1 MGKMKDKFTE
11 EQERLVNEAVEAF
24 MDDDYQ
30 YQEYLNSLAESM
42 GYGNPKPV
50 TMEEKQSQ
58 HDDWWNSLTDEEKQ
72 KLYEEAEAAEK
83 ERIERELDLSNSDLY
98 GPNSKYGV

>member
-42 GYGNPKPV
+42 GYSKPKPV
-50 TMEEKQSQ
+50 TMEETQAQ
-58 HDDWWNSLTDEEKQ
+58 HDAWWNSLTEEQKQQLYNDQEELFKLTIEEINYKDE
-72 KLYEEAEAAEK
+72 
-83 ERIERELDLSNSDLY
+83 
-98 GPNSKYGV
+98 

>member
-42 GYGNPKPV
+42 GYSKPKPV
-50 TMEEKQSQ
+50 TMEETQAQ
-58 HDDWWNSLTDEEKQ
+58 HDAWWNSLTEEQKQ
-72 KLYEEAEAAEK
+72 QLYNDQEELFKLTIEEMND
-83 ERIERELDLSNSDLY
+83 ERE
-98 GPNSKYGV
+98 

>member
-1 MGKMKDKFTE
+1 MGKMKDKFIK

-42 GYGNPKPV
+42 GYGKPKPV
-50 TMEEKQSQ
+50 TMEEVQAQ
-58 HDDWWNSLTDEEKQ
+58 HDAWWDSLTEEQKQ
-72 KLYEEAEAAEK
+72 KLYEEVEAAEQD
-83 ERIERELDLSNSDLY
+83 RIDNDMNGLNSQ
-98 GPNSKYGV
+98 YGV

>member
-30 YQEYLNSLAESM
+30 YQEYLNTLAESM
-42 GYGNPKPV
+42 GYSKPKPV
-50 TMEEKQSQ
+50 TMEETQAQ
-58 HDDWWNSLTDEEKQ
+58 HDAWWNSLTEEQKQ
-72 KLYEEAEAAEK
+72 QLYNDQEELFKLTIEEMNH
-83 ERIERELDLSNSDLY
+83 ERE
-98 GPNSKYGV
+98 

>member
-42 GYGNPKPV
+42 GYGKPKPV
-50 TMEEKQSQ
+50 TQEEKQSQ
-58 HDDWWNSLTDEEKQ
+58 HDDWWNSLTDEQKQ
-72 KLYEEAEAAEK
+72 QLYNDQEELFKLTIEE
-83 ERIERELDLSNSDLY
+83 INHERE
-98 GPNSKYGV
+98 

>member
-1 MGKMKDKFTE
+1 MKDKFTE

-42 GYGNPKPV
+42 GYGKPKPV
-50 TMEEKQSQ
+50 TMEETQAQ
-58 HDDWWNSLTDEEKQ
+58 HDAWWNSLTEEQKQ
-72 KLYEEAEAAEK
+72 QLYNDQEELFKLTIEEMNH
-83 ERIERELDLSNSDLY
+83 ERE
-98 GPNSKYGV
+98 

>member
-42 GYGNPKPV
+42 GYSKPKPV
-50 TMEEKQSQ
+50 TMEEVQAQ
-58 HDDWWNSLTDEEKQ
+58 HDAWWDSLTDEEKQ
-72 KLYEEAEAAEK
+72 KLYEEAEAAEQD
-83 ERIERELDLSNSDLY
+83 RIDNDMNGLNSQ
-98 GPNSKYGV
+98 YGV

>member
-1 MGKMKDKFTE
+1 MGKMKDKFIK

-30 YQEYLNSLAESM
+30 YQEYLNTLAESM
-42 GYGNPKPV
+42 GYGKPKPV
-50 TMEEKQSQ
+50 TMEETQSQ

-72 KLYEEAEAAEK
+72 KLYEEAERAEE
-83 ERIERELDLSNSDLY
+83 ERIERELDDRTWSDEIE
-98 GPNSKYGV
+98 

>member
-1 MGKMKDKFTE
+1 MGKMKNKFME

-42 GYGNPKPV
+42 GYGKPKPV
-50 TMEEKQSQ
+50 TMEETQAQ
-58 HDDWWNSLTDEEKQ
+58 HDAWWNSLTEEQKQ
-72 KLYEEAEAAEK
+72 QLYNDQEELFKLTIEEMND
-83 ERIERELDLSNSDLY
+83 ERE
-98 GPNSKYGV
+98 